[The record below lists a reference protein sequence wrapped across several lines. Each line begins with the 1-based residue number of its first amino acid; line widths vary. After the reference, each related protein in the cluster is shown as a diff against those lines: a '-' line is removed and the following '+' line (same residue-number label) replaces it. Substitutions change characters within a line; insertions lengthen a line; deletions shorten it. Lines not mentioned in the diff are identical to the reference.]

1 MWGPSRRGVAIRETP
16 DRPRSPLPRGGG
28 GGTSPDGHRW
38 VVARSPASLSFG
50 YRYTVP
56 ALTVRQNDGPNPKLF
71 SSILLYLLV
80 DLTAATRDMYR
91 RVRQRDWVRRSP
103 NATLSSTAVNPH
115 GRATFR
121 AQRPRGL
128 NLRDPTSVLCQFH
141 CPSSGADSRAQSGSS
156 TLTSSPKR
164 CLIALSKPPLLGVGH
179 EPLGSL

>member
-1 MWGPSRRGVAIRETP
+1 MKDVHSSGRKDSTPPSSTPPDTSTTLFRRRVSVII
-16 DRPRSPLPRGGG
+16 
-28 GGTSPDGHRW
+28 PDG
-38 VVARSPASLSFG
+38 RSTAVFRYKNMYKNRR
-50 YRYTVP
+50 YRPCTSTCE
-56 ALTVRQNDGPNPKLF
+56 LTCERDC
-71 SSILLYLLV
+71 SS
-80 DLTAATRDMYR
+80 
-91 RVRQRDWVRRSP
+91 DWVRRSP
-103 NATLSSTAVNPH
+103 DATLVSSTAVDPH

-121 AQRPRGL
+121 AQRPRGP